1 MTTIYVTESDLGDV
15 ATSADVERY
24 IGLLREEIPA
34 DEDVRI
40 VRGAGIN
47 DYEDGSTVDLA
58 QKRAW
63 NRFCGDDGVECE
75 CGEWSG
81 EACAWSGPKG
91 ETVLVEFMPEQHRA
105 SHRAAGNRG
114 SYPHNGSIR
123 IRVERSCADRMVET
137 DGEWVARV

>member
-1 MTTIYVTESDLGDV
+1 MTTIYVTESDVGDV

-47 DYEDGSTVDLA
+47 SYDDGSPVDLA

-63 NRFCGDDGVECE
+63 DRFCG
-75 CGEWSG
+75 
-81 EACAWSGPKG
+81 A
-91 ETVLVEFMPEQHRA
+91 
-105 SHRAAGNRG
+105 
-114 SYPHNGSIR
+114 
-123 IRVERSCADRMVET
+123 
-137 DGEWVARV
+137 